1 MKQRRI
7 SENNVKNAAGG
18 MAFHCHFGYGMIRW
32 LYRQESEGKRMERP
46 NAWKKYNKT
55 DLKKLESLAVEYRDF
70 IDRGKTER
78 ECASQAVAMLEAAG
92 YVSLDKAAA
101 GKKKVKAGDRLY
113 LEIMHKA
120 VLLFVIGKK
129 PLSEGMNIVGAHID
143 SPRLDLKQNPLYE
156 DGDFALADTH
166 YYGGIKKYQWV
177 ARELA
182 LHGVVVKKDGTTVQL
197 AIGEKE
203 TDPVVGI
210 SDLLIHL
217 SQEQMGKKL
226 GEAIT
231 GENLDIILGG
241 KPLKGEDK
249 EPFKAQ
255 LLRILEDEYGLEE
268 EDLISA
274 EIEAVPAGKARDF
287 GLDRSMILGYGHD
300 DRVCAFA
307 ELKAMLGVKATP
319 EYTCCG
325 MLVDKEEIGSVG
337 ATGMRSNYLENAV
350 AEILALQGE
359 YSELNLR
366 RALRSSRMLS
376 CDVSAGFDPLY
387 ASAFEKKNAAWLGR
401 GVCFNKFTGS
411 RGKSGSNDA
420 NAEFMAKVRRIMDDG
435 GVSWQTAELGKV
447 DLGGGGTIA
456 YICALYGM
464 EVIDSGV
471 AVLNMHAP
479 MEIISK
485 ADLYEAV
492 RGYTAF
498 LLNA

>member
-1 MKQRRI
+1 
-7 SENNVKNAAGG
+7 
-18 MAFHCHFGYGMIRW
+18 
-32 LYRQESEGKRMERP
+32 MERP
-46 NAWKKYNKT
+46 NAWKNYNKSE
-55 DLKKLESLAVEYRDF
+55 LKKLEETAKEYRQF
-70 IDRGKTER
+70 IDAGKTER
-78 ECASQAVAMLEAAG
+78 ECAAYAVSVLEKAG
-92 YVSLDKAAA
+92 YLSLEKAVSDGKKLRAGDKVYLNKMDKAI
-101 GKKKVKAGDRLY
+101 LTF
-113 LEIMHKA
+113 I
-120 VLLFVIGKK
+120 IGKK

-182 LHGVVVKKDGTTVQL
+182 LHGVAIKKDGTAVQFC
-197 AIGEKE
+197 IGEKE
-203 TDPVVGI
+203 DDPVVGI

-217 SQEQMGKKL
+217 SQEQMTKKL
-226 GEAIT
+226 GEAFS
-231 GENLDIILGG
+231 GEDLDIILGG
-241 KPLKGEDK
+241 KPLKGAEK
-249 EPFKAQ
+249 EPVKAQ
-255 LLRILEDEYGLEE
+255 LLQILKDSYGIEE

-287 GLDRSMILGYGHD
+287 GLDRSMIMGYGHD

-307 ELKAMLGVKATP
+307 ELKAILELKTIP

-350 AEILALQGE
+350 AEILELEGV
-359 YSELNLR
+359 YSELNVR
-366 RALRSSRMLS
+366 RALRNSRMLS

-420 NAEFMAKVRRIMDDG
+420 NAEFMAKLRRIMDDNK
-435 GVSWQTAELGKV
+435 VCWQTAELGRV

-471 AVLNMHAP
+471 AVLSMHAP

-485 ADLYEAV
+485 ADLYESYKA
-492 RGYTAF
+492 YKAF
-498 LLNA
+498 MLNA

>member
-1 MKQRRI
+1 
-7 SENNVKNAAGG
+7 
-18 MAFHCHFGYGMIRW
+18 
-32 LYRQESEGKRMERP
+32 MERP
-46 NAWKKYNKT
+46 NAWKSYTKAE
-55 DLKKLESLAVEYRDF
+55 LKKLEDTAKEYKHF
-70 IDRGKTER
+70 IDAGKTER
-78 ECASQAVAMLEAAG
+78 ECVAETVAALEKAG
-92 YVSLDKAAA
+92 YISLEIAITS
-101 GKKKVKAGDRLY
+101 GKKIKAGDKIY
-113 LEIMHKA
+113 LNKMNKA
-120 VLLFVIGKK
+120 VLAFLIGKK
-129 PLSEGMNIVGAHID
+129 PLAEGMNIVGAHID

-182 LHGVVVKKDGTTVQL
+182 LHGVVVKKDGTTVQIC
-197 AIGEKE
+197 IGEKE
-203 TDPVVGI
+203 DDPVVGV

-217 SQEQMGKKL
+217 SQEQMAKKL
-226 GEAIT
+226 SEAIT
-231 GENLDIILGG
+231 GEDLDIILGG
-241 KPLKGEDK
+241 KPLKGAEK
-249 EPFKAQ
+249 EPVKAE
-255 LLRILEDEYGLEE
+255 LLRILKENYGIEE
-268 EDLISA
+268 EDFLSA

-287 GLDRSMILGYGHD
+287 GLDRSMIMGYGHD

-307 ELKAMLGVKATP
+307 ELKAILSLTGVP

-337 ATGMRSNYLENAV
+337 ATGMQSNYLENTV
-350 AEILALQGE
+350 AEILELQGL

-366 RALRSSRMLS
+366 RALRNSRMLS

-420 NAEFMAKVRRIMDDG
+420 NAEFIAKLRRIMDDNK
-435 GVSWQTAELGKV
+435 VFWQMAELGRV

-485 ADLYEAV
+485 ADLYESFKAY
-492 RGYTAF
+492 RAF
-498 LLNA
+498 MVNA

>member
-1 MKQRRI
+1 
-7 SENNVKNAAGG
+7 
-18 MAFHCHFGYGMIRW
+18 
-32 LYRQESEGKRMERP
+32 MERP
-46 NAWKKYNKT
+46 NAWKSYTKAE
-55 DLKKLESLAVEYRDF
+55 LKKLEDTAKEYKHF
-70 IDRGKTER
+70 IDAGKTER
-78 ECASQAVAMLEAAG
+78 ECVAETVAALEKAG
-92 YVSLDKAAA
+92 YISLEIAIAS
-101 GKKKVKAGDRLY
+101 GKKIKAGDKIY
-113 LEIMHKA
+113 LNKMNKA
-120 VLLFVIGKK
+120 VLAFLIGKK
-129 PLSEGMNIVGAHID
+129 PLAEGMNIVGAHID

-182 LHGVVVKKDGTTVQL
+182 LHGVVVKKDGTTVQIC
-197 AIGEKE
+197 IGEKE
-203 TDPVVGI
+203 DDPVVGV

-217 SQEQMGKKL
+217 SQEQMAKKL
-226 GEAIT
+226 SEAIT
-231 GENLDIILGG
+231 GEDLDIILGG
-241 KPLKGEDK
+241 KPLKGAEK
-249 EPFKAQ
+249 EPVKAE
-255 LLRILEDEYGLEE
+255 LLRILKENYGIEE
-268 EDLISA
+268 EDFLSA

-287 GLDRSMILGYGHD
+287 GLDRSMIMGYGHD

-307 ELKAMLGVKATP
+307 ELKAILSLTGVP

-337 ATGMRSNYLENAV
+337 ATGMQSNYLENTV
-350 AEILALQGE
+350 AEILELQGL

-366 RALRSSRMLS
+366 RALRNSRMLS

-420 NAEFMAKVRRIMDDG
+420 NAEFIAKLRRIMDDNK
-435 GVSWQTAELGKV
+435 VFWQMAELGRV

-485 ADLYEAV
+485 ADLYESFKAY
-492 RGYTAF
+492 RAF
-498 LLNA
+498 MVNA

>member
-1 MKQRRI
+1 
-7 SENNVKNAAGG
+7 
-18 MAFHCHFGYGMIRW
+18 
-32 LYRQESEGKRMERP
+32 MERP
-46 NAWKKYNKT
+46 NAWKTYNKT
-55 DLKKLESLAVEYRDF
+55 ELKKVEDTAKEYRAF
-70 IDRGKTER
+70 IDAGKTER
-78 ECASQAVAMLEAAG
+78 ECVLLTVAALEKAG
-92 YVSLDKAAA
+92 YTDLEKAIRE
-101 GKKKVKAGDRLY
+101 KKKLKAGDKVY
-113 LEIMHKA
+113 LNKMDKA
-120 VLLFVIGKK
+120 VLAFLIGKK
-129 PLSEGMNIVGAHID
+129 PLTEGMNIVGAHID

-182 LHGVVVKKDGTTVQL
+182 LHGVVVKKDGTVINI

-203 TDPVVGI
+203 DDPVVGV

-217 SQEQMGKKL
+217 SQEQMAKKL

-231 GENLDIILGG
+231 GEDLDIILGG
-241 KPLKGEDK
+241 KPLKDGEK
-249 EPFKAQ
+249 EPVKAQ
-255 LLRILEDEYGLEE
+255 LLQILKDTYGIEE

-287 GLDRSMILGYGHD
+287 GLDRSMIMGYGHD

-307 ELKAMLGVKATP
+307 ELKAILSLKEIP

-337 ATGMRSNYLENAV
+337 ATGMQSNYLENAV
-350 AEILALQGE
+350 AEILELQGSC
-359 YSELNLR
+359 SELNVR
-366 RALRSSRMLS
+366 RTLRSSRMLS

-411 RGKSGSNDA
+411 RGKGGSNDA
-420 NAEFMAKVRRIMDDG
+420 NAEYMAKLRRIMDENK
-435 GVSWQTAELGKV
+435 VCWQTAELGRV

-485 ADLYEAV
+485 ADLYESFKAY
-492 RGYTAF
+492 RAF
-498 LLNA
+498 MLDA

>member
-1 MKQRRI
+1 
-7 SENNVKNAAGG
+7 
-18 MAFHCHFGYGMIRW
+18 
-32 LYRQESEGKRMERP
+32 MERP
-46 NAWKKYNKT
+46 NAWKTYNKT
-55 DLKKLESLAVEYRDF
+55 ELKKLEAVAAEYKDF
-70 IDRGKTER
+70 LDRGKTER
-78 ECASQAVAMLEAAG
+78 ECAQIAISALEKAG
-92 YVSLDKAAA
+92 YVSLEKAIVAKKALKPGDKI
-101 GKKKVKAGDRLY
+101 Y
-113 LEIMHKA
+113 LNKMGKA
-120 VLLFVIGKK
+120 VLTFMIGKN
-129 PLSEGMNIVGAHID
+129 PLAEGMNIVGAHID

-182 LHGVVVKKDGTTVQL
+182 LHGVVVKKDGTTVQIC
-197 AIGEKE
+197 IGEKD
-203 TDPVVGI
+203 TDPVVGV

-217 SQEQMGKKL
+217 SQEQLGKKMS
-226 GEAIT
+226 EAIT

-241 KPLKGEDK
+241 KPLNGEEK
-249 EPFKAQ
+249 EPVKAK
-255 LLRILEDEYGLEE
+255 LIRILKEEYGIEE

-287 GLDRSMILGYGHD
+287 GLDRSMIMGYGHD

-307 ELKAMLGVKATP
+307 ELKAVLDLKGIPA
-319 EYTCCG
+319 YTCCG

-337 ATGMRSNYLENAV
+337 ATSMQSNYLENAV
-350 AEILALQGE
+350 AEILDLQGA
-359 YSELNLR
+359 YSELNVR
-366 RALRSSRMLS
+366 RALRNSRMLS

-387 ASAFEKKNAAWLGR
+387 AGAYEKKNAAWLGR

-420 NAEFMAKVRRIMDDG
+420 NAEYMAKLRRIMDENK
-435 GVSWQTAELGKV
+435 VCWQTAELGKV
-447 DLGGGGTIA
+447 DQGGGGTIA

-485 ADLYEAV
+485 ADQYEAV
-492 RGYTAF
+492 KAYKAF
-498 LLNA
+498 MMKA

>member
-1 MKQRRI
+1 
-7 SENNVKNAAGG
+7 
-18 MAFHCHFGYGMIRW
+18 
-32 LYRQESEGKRMERP
+32 MERP
-46 NAWKKYNKT
+46 NAWKSYTKAE
-55 DLKKLESLAVEYRDF
+55 LKKLEDTAKEYKHF
-70 IDRGKTER
+70 IDAGKTER
-78 ECASQAVAMLEAAG
+78 ECVAETVAALEKAGYISLEKAVA
-92 YVSLDKAAA
+92 S
-101 GKKKVKAGDRLY
+101 GKKIKAGDKIY
-113 LEIMHKA
+113 LNKMNKA
-120 VLLFVIGKK
+120 VLVFLIGKK
-129 PLSEGMNIVGAHID
+129 PLAEGMNIVGAHID

-182 LHGVVVKKDGTTVQL
+182 LHGVVVKKDGTTVQIC
-197 AIGEKE
+197 IGEKE
-203 TDPVVGI
+203 DDRVVGV

-217 SQEQMGKKL
+217 SQDQMAKKL
-226 GEAIT
+226 SEAIT
-231 GENLDIILGG
+231 GEDLDIILGG
-241 KPLKGEDK
+241 KPLKGAEK
-249 EPFKAQ
+249 EPVKAE
-255 LLRILEDEYGLEE
+255 LLRILKEKYGIEE
-268 EDLISA
+268 EDFFSA

-287 GLDRSMILGYGHD
+287 GLDRSMIMGYGHD

-307 ELKAMLGVKATP
+307 ELKAILSLTGVP
-319 EYTCCG
+319 QYTCCG

-337 ATGMRSNYLENAV
+337 ATGMQSNYLENTV
-350 AEILALQGE
+350 AEILELQGL
-359 YSELNLR
+359 YSELNVR
-366 RALRSSRMLS
+366 RALRNSRMLS

-420 NAEFMAKVRRIMDDG
+420 NAEFIAKLRRIMDDNK
-435 GVSWQTAELGKV
+435 VFWQMAELGRV

-471 AVLNMHAP
+471 AVLSMHAP

-485 ADLYEAV
+485 ADLYESFKAY
-492 RGYTAF
+492 RAF
-498 LLNA
+498 MINA

>member
-1 MKQRRI
+1 
-7 SENNVKNAAGG
+7 
-18 MAFHCHFGYGMIRW
+18 
-32 LYRQESEGKRMERP
+32 MERP
-46 NAWKKYNKT
+46 NAWKTYNKT
-55 DLKKLESLAVEYRDF
+55 ELKKLEAVAAEYKDF
-70 IDRGKTER
+70 LDRGKTER
-78 ECASQAVAMLEAAG
+78 ECAQIAISALEKAG
-92 YVSLDKAAA
+92 YVSLEKAIVAKKALKPGDKI
-101 GKKKVKAGDRLY
+101 Y
-113 LEIMHKA
+113 LNKMGKA
-120 VLLFVIGKK
+120 VLTFMIGKN
-129 PLSEGMNIVGAHID
+129 PLAEGMNIVGAHID

-182 LHGVVVKKDGTTVQL
+182 LHGVVVKKDGTTVQIC
-197 AIGEKE
+197 IGEKD
-203 TDPVVGI
+203 TDPVVGV

-217 SQEQMGKKL
+217 SQEQLGKKMS
-226 GEAIT
+226 EAIT

-241 KPLKGEDK
+241 KPLNGEEK
-249 EPFKAQ
+249 EPVKAK
-255 LLRILEDEYGLEE
+255 LIRILKEEYGIEE

-287 GLDRSMILGYGHD
+287 GLDRSMIMGYGHD

-307 ELKAMLGVKATP
+307 ELKAVLDLKGIPA
-319 EYTCCG
+319 YTCCG

-337 ATGMRSNYLENAV
+337 ATSMQSNYLENAV
-350 AEILALQGE
+350 AEILDLQGA
-359 YSELNLR
+359 YSELNVR
-366 RALRSSRMLS
+366 RALRNSRMLS

-387 ASAFEKKNAAWLGR
+387 AGAYEKKNAAWLGR

-420 NAEFMAKVRRIMDDG
+420 NAEYMAKLRRIMDEKK
-435 GVSWQTAELGKV
+435 VCWQTAELGKV
-447 DLGGGGTIA
+447 DQGGGGTIA

-492 RGYTAF
+492 KAYKAF
-498 LLNA
+498 MMKA

>member
-1 MKQRRI
+1 
-7 SENNVKNAAGG
+7 
-18 MAFHCHFGYGMIRW
+18 
-32 LYRQESEGKRMERP
+32 MERP
-46 NAWKKYNKT
+46 NAWKNYNKSE
-55 DLKKLESLAVEYRDF
+55 LKKLEETAKEYRQF
-70 IDRGKTER
+70 IDAGKTER
-78 ECASQAVAMLEAAG
+78 ECAAYAVSVLEKAG
-92 YVSLDKAAA
+92 YLSLEKAVSD
-101 GKKKVKAGDRLY
+101 GKKLRAGDKVY
-113 LEIMHKA
+113 LNKMGKA
-120 VLLFVIGKK
+120 ILIFIIGKK

-182 LHGVVVKKDGTTVQL
+182 LHGVAIKKDGTAVQFC
-197 AIGEKE
+197 IGEKE
-203 TDPVVGI
+203 DDPVVGI

-217 SQEQMGKKL
+217 SQEQMTKKL
-226 GEAIT
+226 GEAFS
-231 GENLDIILGG
+231 GEDLDIILGG
-241 KPLKGEDK
+241 KPLKGAEK
-249 EPFKAQ
+249 EPVKAQ
-255 LLRILEDEYGLEE
+255 LLQILKDSYGIEE

-287 GLDRSMILGYGHD
+287 GLDRSMIMGYGHD

-307 ELKAMLGVKATP
+307 ELKAILELKTIP

-350 AEILALQGE
+350 AEILELEGV
-359 YSELNLR
+359 YSELNVR
-366 RALRSSRMLS
+366 RALRNSRMLS

-387 ASAFEKKNAAWLGR
+387 ASACEKKNAAWLGR

-420 NAEFMAKVRRIMDDG
+420 NAEFMAKLRRIMDDNK
-435 GVSWQTAELGKV
+435 VCWQTAELGRV

-471 AVLNMHAP
+471 AVLSMHAP

-485 ADLYEAV
+485 ADLYESYKA
-492 RGYTAF
+492 YKAF
-498 LLNA
+498 MLNA

>member
-1 MKQRRI
+1 
-7 SENNVKNAAGG
+7 
-18 MAFHCHFGYGMIRW
+18 
-32 LYRQESEGKRMERP
+32 MERP
-46 NAWKKYNKT
+46 NAWKKYTKA
-55 DLKKLESLAVEYRDF
+55 DMKKVEATAAEYRDF
-70 IDRGKTER
+70 LDRGKTER
-78 ECASQAVAMLEAAG
+78 ECAAESIAMLEKAG
-92 YVSLDKAAA
+92 YISLEAAIK
-101 GKKKVKAGDRLY
+101 GRKKVKPGDKLY
-113 LEIMHKA
+113 QEIMHKA
-120 VLLFVIGKK
+120 VLLFIIGKK
-129 PLSEGMNIVGAHID
+129 PLEEGMNIVGAHID
-143 SPRLDLKQNPLYE
+143 SPRIDIKQNPLYE

-182 LHGVVVKKDGTTVQL
+182 LHGVVVKKDGTTVK
-197 AIGEKE
+197 ITVGEKDG
-203 TDPVVGI
+203 DPVVGI
-210 SDLLIHL
+210 SDLLVHL
-217 SQEQMGKKL
+217 SQEQMSKKL
-226 GEAIT
+226 SEAIN

-241 KPLKGEDK
+241 RPLKGEEK
-249 EPFKAQ
+249 EPVKAQ
-255 LLRILEDEYGLEE
+255 LLQILKDEYGIEE

-287 GLDRSMILGYGHD
+287 GLDRSMVMAYGHD

-307 ELKAMLGVKATP
+307 EIKAMLNVKDTP

-337 ATGMRSNYLENAV
+337 ATGMRSNYLENAA
-350 AEILALQGE
+350 AEILQLQGA
-359 YSELNLR
+359 YSELNVR
-366 RALRSSRMLS
+366 QALRNSRMLS

-420 NAEFMAKVRRIMDDG
+420 NAEYMAKVRRIMDDAK
-435 GVSWQTAELGKV
+435 VCWQTAELGKV
-447 DLGGGGTIA
+447 DVGGGGTIA

>member
-1 MKQRRI
+1 
-7 SENNVKNAAGG
+7 
-18 MAFHCHFGYGMIRW
+18 
-32 LYRQESEGKRMERP
+32 MERP
-46 NAWKKYNKT
+46 NAWKTYTKT
-55 DLKKLESLAVEYRDF
+55 DMKKLEALAAEYRDF

-78 ECASQAVAMLEAAG
+78 ECAALAAGMLEKAG
-92 YVSLDKAAA
+92 YISIEKAIESR
-101 GKKKVKAGDRLY
+101 KALKPGDRIY
-113 LEIMHKA
+113 QEIMHKA
-120 VLLFVIGKK
+120 VLIFIIGKK
-129 PLSEGMNIVGAHID
+129 PLAEGMNIVGAHID

-156 DGDFALADTH
+156 DGELALADTH

-182 LHGVVVKKDGTTVQL
+182 LHGVVVKKDGTTVQVSV
-197 AIGEKE
+197 GEKD
-203 TDPVVGI
+203 TDPVVGV

-226 GEAIT
+226 GDAIT
-231 GENLDIILGG
+231 GENLDVILGG
-241 KPLKGEDK
+241 RPLKGEEK
-249 EPFKAQ
+249 EPVKAQ
-255 LLRILEDEYGLEE
+255 LLQILKDEYGIDE
-268 EDLISA
+268 EDMISA
-274 EIEAVPAGKARDF
+274 EIEVVPAGKARDF
-287 GLDRSMILGYGHD
+287 GLDRSMIMGYGHD

-307 ELKAMLGVKATP
+307 ELKAILDVKTTP
-319 EYTCCG
+319 EYTSCG

-350 AEILALQGE
+350 AEILELQGV

-366 RALRSSRMLS
+366 RTLRNSRMLS
-376 CDVSAGFDPLY
+376 CDVSAAFDPLY

-401 GVCFNKFTGS
+401 GVCFNKYTGS

-420 NAEFMAKVRRIMDDG
+420 NAEFMAKVRRIMDDAK
-435 GVSWQTAELGKV
+435 VCWQTAELGRV

-479 MEIISK
+479 MEVISK
-485 ADLYEAV
+485 ADLYESV
-492 RGYTAF
+492 RGYKAF
-498 LLNA
+498 LINA

>member
-1 MKQRRI
+1 
-7 SENNVKNAAGG
+7 
-18 MAFHCHFGYGMIRW
+18 
-32 LYRQESEGKRMERP
+32 MERP
-46 NAWKKYNKT
+46 NAWKTYNKT
-55 DLKKLESLAVEYRDF
+55 ELKKLEAVASEYKDF
-70 IDRGKTER
+70 LDHGKTER
-78 ECASQAVAMLEAAG
+78 ECARLAMAALEKAG
-92 YVSLDKAAA
+92 YISLEKAIAA
-101 GKKKVKAGDRLY
+101 KKVLKPGDKVY
-113 LEIMHKA
+113 LNQMGKA
-120 VLLFVIGKK
+120 VLTFLIGRK
-129 PLSEGMNIVGAHID
+129 PLAEGMNIVGAHID

-182 LHGVVVKKDGTTVQL
+182 LHGVAVKKDGTAVEVC
-197 AIGEKE
+197 IGEKD
-203 TDPVVGI
+203 TDPVVGV

-217 SQEQMGKKL
+217 SQEQLGKKMS
-226 GEAIT
+226 EAIT

-241 KPLKGEDK
+241 KPLNGEEK
-249 EPFKAQ
+249 EPVKAK
-255 LLRILEDEYGLEE
+255 LIRILKEEYGIEE

-287 GLDRSMILGYGHD
+287 GLDRSMIMAYGHD

-307 ELKAMLGVKATP
+307 ELKAVLDLKGIPA
-319 EYTCCG
+319 YTCCG

-337 ATGMRSNYLENAV
+337 ATGMQSNYLENAV
-350 AEILALQGE
+350 AEILDLQGV
-359 YSELNLR
+359 YSELNVR
-366 RALRSSRMLS
+366 RALRNSRMLS

-420 NAEFMAKVRRIMDDG
+420 NAEYMAKLRRIMDENK
-435 GVSWQTAELGKV
+435 VCWQTAELGKV
-447 DLGGGGTIA
+447 DQGGGGTIA

-492 RGYTAF
+492 KAYRAF
-498 LLNA
+498 MMKA

>member
-1 MKQRRI
+1 
-7 SENNVKNAAGG
+7 
-18 MAFHCHFGYGMIRW
+18 
-32 LYRQESEGKRMERP
+32 MERP
-46 NAWKKYNKT
+46 NAWKSYHKT
-55 DLKKLESLAVEYRDF
+55 ELKKLEDCAKEYKAY
-70 IDRGKTER
+70 IDAGKTER
-78 ECASQAVAMLEAAG
+78 ECVSITVEALEKAG
-92 YVSLDKAAA
+92 YMNLEKAVSE
-101 GKKKVKAGDRLY
+101 KKKLKAGDKVY
-113 LEIMHKA
+113 VNIMNKA
-120 VLLFVIGKK
+120 LLIFLMGKK
-129 PLSEGMNIVGAHID
+129 PLAEGMNIVGAHID

-182 LHGVVVKKDGTTVQL
+182 LHGVVVKKDGSSVNIC
-197 AIGEKE
+197 IGEKDE
-203 TDPVVGI
+203 DPVVGV

-217 SQEQMGKKL
+217 SQDQMGKKL
-226 GEAIT
+226 SEAIT

-241 KPLKGEDK
+241 KPLKDEEK
-249 EPFKAQ
+249 EPVKAQ
-255 LLRILEDEYGLEE
+255 VLQILKDTYGIDE

-287 GLDRSMILGYGHD
+287 GLDRSMIMAYGHD

-307 ELKAMLGVKATP
+307 ELKAMLDIKTIP

-350 AEILALQGE
+350 AEILDLQAS
-359 YSELNLR
+359 YSELNVR
-366 RALRSSRMLS
+366 RALRNSRMLS

-387 ASAFEKKNAAWLGR
+387 ASAYEKKNAAWLGR

-420 NAEFMAKVRRIMDDG
+420 NAEYMAKIRRILDDNK
-435 GVSWQTAELGKV
+435 VFWQTAELGRV
-447 DLGGGGTIA
+447 DVGGGGTIA

-479 MEIISK
+479 MEVISK
-485 ADLYEAV
+485 ADLYESYKAYKV
-492 RGYTAF
+492 FMLEA
-498 LLNA
+498 

>member
-1 MKQRRI
+1 
-7 SENNVKNAAGG
+7 
-18 MAFHCHFGYGMIRW
+18 
-32 LYRQESEGKRMERP
+32 MERP
-46 NAWKKYNKT
+46 VAWNHYTNA
-55 DLKKLESLAVEYRDF
+55 DLKKVEKLAEKYKRFLDE
-70 IDRGKTER
+70 GKTER
-78 ECASQAVAMLEAAG
+78 ECAEQTVRILEENG
-92 YVSLDKAAA
+92 YLSLSSLSREH
-101 GKKKVKAGDRLY
+101 GKLSPGDRVY
-113 LEIMHKA
+113 LDVMGKA
-120 VLLFVIGKK
+120 VLIFVIGRQ
-129 PLSEGMNIVGAHID
+129 PLTEGMNIVGAHID

-182 LHGVVVKKDGTTVQL
+182 LHGIVVRKDGTKVRIC
-197 AIGEKE
+197 IGEKQD
-203 TDPVVGI
+203 DPVVGI

-217 SQEQMGKKL
+217 SQEQLGKKL
-226 GEAIT
+226 SEAIT

-241 KPLKGEDK
+241 RPLKSEKK
-249 EPFKAQ
+249 EPVKAYVLQ
-255 LLRILEDEYGLEE
+255 MLKKEYDIEE
-268 EDLISA
+268 EDFISA

-287 GLDRSMILGYGHD
+287 GLDRSMIMGYGHD

-307 ELKAMLGVKATP
+307 ELEAILSLKDTP

-337 ATGMRSNYLENAV
+337 ATGMRSLFLENAV
-350 AEILALQGE
+350 AELLELMGE
-359 YSELNLR
+359 YSELNVR
-366 RALRSSRMLS
+366 RALRRSRMLS

-387 ASAFEKKNAAWLGR
+387 AGAYEKKNAAWLGR
-401 GVCFNKFTGS
+401 GVCYNKFTGS

-420 NAEFMAKVRRIMDDG
+420 NAEFVAKMRNIMDTN
-435 GVSWQTAELGKV
+435 SICWQMAELGKV
-447 DLGGGGTIA
+447 DQGGGGTIA

-479 MEIISK
+479 MEVISK

-492 RGYTAF
+492 RAYRAF
-498 LLNA
+498 MIQG